1 MKNTVRFDT
10 PYEGEEEVF
19 PRSDE
24 GRESFNGYAISEN
37 SNISHRHGG
46 YGSHRPF
53 QDLIFVLYGLNE
65 YQKQRLESEIFH
77 QGGNIS
83 PTISDQVIFNFKF
96 FFFFIFI
103 SNII

>member
-10 PYEGEEEVF
+10 PYEDEEEVF

-53 QDLIFVLYGLNE
+53 QDLIFVLYGLNDDSYHKNNCYE
-65 YQKQRLESEIFH
+65 KQIRETGELDCEDFEVFQIL
-77 QGGNIS
+77 
-83 PTISDQVIFNFKF
+83 
-96 FFFFIFI
+96 
-103 SNII
+103 